1 MKRFFSFILM
11 LLEILASCKRTWG
24 IYKTH
29 KPMNNTLCNNQ
40 THAKNCLHPLDTRS
54 FVYSQFANS
63 QKMLAQSLY
72 CLFSKTLKFSKSK
85 ANQTKHIVLYS
96 CLAQVQISRIFE
108 NPTATCRKTS
118 KFIVQSPIKQAHVA
132 QDLDCGERNSYK
144 L

>member
-29 KPMNNTLCNNQ
+29 KHMNCQ
-40 THAKNCLHPLDTRS
+40 THAKNCLHPLDMRS
-54 FVYSQFANS
+54 FVYSQFGNP
-63 QKMLAQSLY
+63 QKMSAQSLY
-72 CLFSKTLKFSKSK
+72 CLFSKTHKFSKSK

-96 CLAQVQISRIFE
+96 CLVQVQISRIFE

-118 KFIVQSPIKQAHVA
+118 KFIVQSPSKQAHVA